1 MNIIHVKLLHFNLEE
16 GNGVSAKFEF
26 SSIKP
31 EFSCELWLNI
41 PKDTPISQ
49 VYSKAIKE
57 FKEQMSIFANLPVSS
72 FHS

>member
-1 MNIIHVKLLHFNLEE
+1 MNIIHVKMLHFNLEE

-31 EFSCELWLNI
+31 EFNFELWINI
-41 PKDTPISQ
+41 PKETPISD
-49 VYSKAIKE
+49 VYQIAIDQ
-57 FKEQMSIFANLPVSS
+57 FKEQMETFAKLPASS

>member
-1 MNIIHVKLLHFNLEE
+1 MNIIHVKLLHFNLEA

-57 FKEQMSIFANLPVSS
+57 FKDQMSIFANLPVSS

>member
-1 MNIIHVKLLHFNLEE
+1 MNIVHVKMLHFNLEE

-31 EFSCELWLNI
+31 EFTLELWI
-41 PKDTPISQ
+41 HVPKETPICD
-49 VYSKAIKE
+49 VYTEAIGE
-57 FKEQMSIFANLPVSS
+57 FKEQMSTYANLPVSS

>member
-31 EFSCELWLNI
+31 EFNIELWINI
-41 PKDTPISQ
+41 PQETPISEVYQ
-49 VYSKAIKE
+49 VAIGK
-57 FKEQMSIFANLPVSS
+57 FKDQMDTFANLPPSS

>member
-1 MNIIHVKLLHFNLEE
+1 MNIIHVKMLHFNLEE

-31 EFSCELWLNI
+31 EFNFELWINI
-41 PKDTPISQ
+41 PKETPISD
-49 VYSKAIKE
+49 VYQIAIDQ
-57 FKEQMSIFANLPVSS
+57 FKEQMETFAKLPPSS

>member
-1 MNIIHVKLLHFNLEE
+1 MLHFNLEE

-31 EFSCELWLNI
+31 EFNFELWINI
-41 PKDTPISQ
+41 PKETPISD
-49 VYSKAIKE
+49 VYQIAIDQ
-57 FKEQMSIFANLPVSS
+57 FKEQMETFAKLPASS

>member
-1 MNIIHVKLLHFNLEE
+1 MLHFNLEE

-31 EFSCELWLNI
+31 EFSCELWI
-41 PKDTPISQ
+41 HVPKETPIAE
-49 VYSKAIKE
+49 VYTKAIDE
-57 FKEQMSIFANLPVSS
+57 FREQMSTFANLPISS